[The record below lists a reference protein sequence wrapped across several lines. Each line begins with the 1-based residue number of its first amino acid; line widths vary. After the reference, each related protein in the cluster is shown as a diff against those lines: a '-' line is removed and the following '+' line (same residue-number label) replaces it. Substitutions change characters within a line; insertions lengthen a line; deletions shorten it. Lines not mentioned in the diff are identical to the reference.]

1 MTVAAAGNFGIRRT
15 RLASRLVVFIAL
27 FAFALQ
33 SYIAQTHIHGVSQ
46 DFPGV
51 VKTATV
57 PSPAQGKAPLDN
69 SPVDCP
75 FCQTATLAGAY
86 VMSATLLVYLPLGW
100 VKAIILVVTTGTA
113 SSIAAHDWQSRAPPQ
128 H

>member
-1 MTVAAAGNFGIRRT
+1 MTAAAAGNFGVRGARW
-15 RLASRLVVFIAL
+15 ASRFVVFVAL

-51 VKTATV
+51 VKTMA
-57 PSPAQGKAPLDN
+57 PAQGKVPLN
-69 SPVDCP
+69 NNPVDCP
-75 FCQTATLAGAY
+75 FCQTATLAGTT

-100 VKAIILVVTTGTA
+100 VKAIMPVVTANAA
-113 SSIAAHDWQSRAPPQ
+113 SSVAAHDWQSRAPPQ